1 MLTDKF
7 PLIDASGSALNIV
20 VQGDKVLVLVPD
32 GEEIVLSLS
41 DARRSLQRLSDA
53 IAVAEGR
60 VPVPP
65 AA

>member
-20 VQGDKVLVLVPD
+20 VRGDKVLVLVPD